1 MMYGTVEAIVQ
12 VLILTVQIIQFYMLT
27 LRRAETGLIVHSLAK
42 KEFIM
47 RGHTTRCVALTK
59 ELQVVAHLSTKI
71 KNVPMERVT
80 ALSTRVCRDV
90 RHSRSILA
98 AFVKKK

>member
-1 MMYGTVEAIVQ
+1 MAYGTVEAIVR

-27 LRRAETGLIVHSLAK
+27 IRRAETGLIVNSSAK
-42 KEFIM
+42 REFIM
-47 RGHTTRCVALTK
+47 RAHTTRCVAPTK

-80 ALSTRVCRDV
+80 ALSTRAFRDV
-90 RHSRSILA
+90 RHSRSTLA